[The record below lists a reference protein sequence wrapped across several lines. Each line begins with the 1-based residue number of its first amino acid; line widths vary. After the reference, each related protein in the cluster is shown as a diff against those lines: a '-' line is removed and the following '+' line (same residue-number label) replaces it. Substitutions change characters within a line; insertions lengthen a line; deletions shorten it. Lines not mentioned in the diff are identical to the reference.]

1 MAENKMICE
10 EHQLDYMSIRK
21 AMIQGA
27 RTFEDVVE
35 LTSANIECDTCKKE
49 MQPVLD
55 SVCGC
60 TNTSMKDVR
69 DAIINGATSVED
81 VNRMTKAGTDCSRC
95 NALIESIL
103 SE

>member
-10 EHQLDYMSIRK
+10 EHQLDYISIRK

-27 RTFEDVVE
+27 RTFDQVVE
-35 LTSANIECDTCKKE
+35 LTNADSNCSICKEE

-69 DAIINGATSVED
+69 DAIKDGAKTVED
-81 VNRMTKAGTDCSRC
+81 VNKMTKAGTDCGRC